1 MMKVAI
7 IDDSPEDLARAVD
20 YFTNYI
26 SKNHI
31 ELSYNLK
38 VKSYSD
44 ALEFI
49 KNNLS
54 EKFDLVISDIC
65 MKEIN
70 GIRLA
75 HFIRKNDAECEII
88 FLTNSSE
95 FLMDGYKVF
104 AAGYFIKPLA
114 DHAKE
119 FDRTFKFIYPKLL
132 KKHQEIKVP
141 LIKNDSITIP
151 YSSIYY
157 CEIEDKHRLCFVTK
171 TGNYITSMSFEDCQK
186 WLMTDARFLECY
198 YRIIV
203 NMDYIISLKED
214 DFLLENGEKIPI
226 SFRRKKEAKRQYM
239 QYLAHK
245 V

>member
-1 MMKVAI
+1 MNVAI
-7 IDDSPEDLARAVD
+7 IDDSPEDLAQAVD

-44 ALEFI
+44 ALDFI

-65 MKEIN
+65 MNEIN
-70 GIRLA
+70 GIQLA
-75 HFIRKNDAECEII
+75 QFIRNNDAECEII

-95 FLMDGYKVF
+95 FLMEGYQVF
-104 AAGYFIKPLA
+104 AAGYFIKPII
-114 DHAKE
+114 DHAEE
-119 FDRTFKFIYPKLL
+119 FNRTFNFIYPKLL
-132 KKHQEIKVP
+132 KKHQEIIVP
-141 LIKNDSITIP
+141 LIKNEEITIP
-151 YSSIYY
+151 YSNIYY
-157 CEIEDKHRLCFVTK
+157 CEIQNRNHPCIVTK
-171 TGNYITSMSFEDCQK
+171 YGSYLTKMSFDDCQR
-186 WLMTDARFLECY
+186 WLLTDKRFLECY

-203 NMDYIISLKED
+203 NMDYVVSIKEN
-214 DFLLENGEKIPI
+214 DFWLENGERIPI
-226 SFRRKKEAKRQYM
+226 SLRRKKEATRQYM